1 MKLRRA
7 LTGENPTPKSIAECL
22 DDLQEEFADVLVCIQ
37 AFCDVYDK
45 TGSFDSNE
53 WIETALDIVDKKADR
68 WVQRL
73 IEAHE
78 STYLVYIGTEEPL
91 VDVVCVTGATSVVD
105 AADRA
110 KKVYQQMH
118 PNVDLEKILF
128 RVECDRK
135 EGNKNG

>member
-1 MKLRRA
+1 M
-7 LTGENPTPKSIAECL
+7 
-22 DDLQEEFADVLVCIQ
+22 CIQ
-37 AFCDVYDK
+37 AFCDAYDK

>member
-1 MKLRRA
+1 M
-7 LTGENPTPKSIAECL
+7 
-22 DDLQEEFADVLVCIQ
+22 
-37 AFCDVYDK
+37 
-45 TGSFDSNE
+45 
-53 WIETALDIVDKKADR
+53 
-68 WVQRL
+68 
-73 IEAHE
+73 IEAHA

-91 VDVVCVTGATSVVD
+91 VDVVCVTDATSVVD

-135 EGNKNG
+135 EGSKNG